1 MVALHPKSLSCRRP
15 ILKQVS
21 SEVAH
26 PMQEEYTTCENCGR
40 QIPRTQ
46 FCIYCGVNISKSPSE
61 QSPESD
67 LGNIFEGIF
76 ETTETR
82 QNLEIGEAP
91 FFQSPYKGYQQ
102 EAVSP
107 LAIDLGLDPE
117 ITQLTKELAKFQLW
131 KVRLCGMLLEG
142 EVPEKVFSS
151 IYEDYSMR
159 VQRLEERRNAIVAD
173 YRAQYDER
181 KRELEEARLKL
192 EELRVR
198 VELGELTE
206 SEKLIRTPGLEGEV
220 FGLEDKVSKLEN
232 ILEQLESLSAEASS
246 REIFGYEETARKFLN
261 SLGNLISAG
270 KIDGE
275 LGTNI
280 RGDLEGVLG
289 QLSKMHRGGDEE
301 EMSLR
306 NELEVLDVQYKVG
319 EITLSEFESMRRG
332 IVEKL
337 ERHWERS
344 T

>member
-1 MVALHPKSLSCRRP
+1 
-15 ILKQVS
+15 
-21 SEVAH
+21 
-26 PMQEEYTTCENCGR
+26 MQEELKTCENCGR
-40 QIPRTQ
+40 QIPKTQ
-46 FCIYCGVNISKSPSE
+46 FCIYCGVEVSDSPS
-61 QSPESD
+61 QQAPESD

-76 ETTETR
+76 ETTDTRPSSET
-82 QNLEIGEAP
+82 QETP
-91 FFQSPYKGYQQ
+91 FFQSPYEGYQQ

-107 LAIDLGLDPE
+107 LAIDLELDSE
-117 ITQLTKELAKFQLW
+117 ITQLTKELAKFQMW

-159 VQRLEERRNAIVAD
+159 VQRLEERRNEIVSD

-181 KRELEEARLKL
+181 KRELEGARLKL

-206 SEKLIRTPGLEGEV
+206 SEKLIRTPGLQGEV
-220 FGLEDKVSKLEN
+220 YRLEDKVSKLDN
-232 ILEQLESLSAEASS
+232 ILAQLESLSAEASS
-246 REIFGYEETARKFLN
+246 RDIFGYEETARKFLN
-261 SLGNLISAG
+261 SLGGLISAG
-270 KIDGE
+270 KIDE
-275 LGTNI
+275 EIGTKI
-280 RGDLEGVLG
+280 REDLEGVLG
-289 QLSKMHRGGDEE
+289 QLSKMHRGEDEE
-301 EMSLR
+301 EMSFR

-344 T
+344 I